1 MCMNKTRLYM
11 KGQGHNQSMS
21 NFGLFSIF
29 AQMDRKNVSK
39 KRWRSKRVLLF
50 LPQQKK
56 AASKLNIFGLRYFS
70 KMKRKPAEKN
80 TEKCFPINL

>member
-29 AQMDRKNVSK
+29 AQMDRKK
-39 KRWRSKRVLLF
+39 KSFLFVFEKQCEQKTLEKQKGSFVETKGFFCFSLNKRKLN
-50 LPQQKK
+50 K
-56 AASKLNIFGLRYFS
+56 SKLNIF
-70 KMKRKPAEKN
+70 
-80 TEKCFPINL
+80 